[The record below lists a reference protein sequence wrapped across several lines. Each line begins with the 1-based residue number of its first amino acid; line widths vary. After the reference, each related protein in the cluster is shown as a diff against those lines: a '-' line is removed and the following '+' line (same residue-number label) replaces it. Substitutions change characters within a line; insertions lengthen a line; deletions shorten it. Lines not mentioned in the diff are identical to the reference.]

1 MTLYDACVAAVFGFP
16 IFLAVVVGLIKLAE
30 WL

>member
-16 IFLAVVVGLIKLAE
+16 IFLVVVVGLINLFG
-30 WL
+30 